1 MPYAKNTIK
10 VKVPYKSGFD
20 KSHRNSGTLLCGTIT
35 PILCDEVIPNSRVS
49 LKLNMAAQLP
59 PLVSDTYMNC
69 KLKTEAFFCP
79 SRLLC
84 GSFESFFS
92 DVPERINGGST
103 SSVAFV
109 DVKGR
114 IPTITMDNTVSST
127 VYAPGSLLDYLGFK
141 VGSWITPSAGETPTF
156 TFNPLPLAAYH
167 LIWQEWYRNPRV
179 QNPAFVKTIASATS
193 TSVSTRR
200 VSSMPYNFYH
210 DAYSYGTSSPVSVAS
225 NVDSALNS
233 GNLNGYNLADGVS
246 LFALRQRNFGLD
258 YFTGAR
264 LSAQQGSASAV
275 AITDSLPSGVDHS
288 GESGF
293 TIAALRAANSLQQFR
308 ERNNLP
314 SSRMVDQ
321 VRARYNA
328 DLSDGVAQRPICI
341 GTASY
346 DISSRGIDQ
355 TADSAGSQPNL
366 FSGVGAQY
374 GRAYSAGSD
383 FIISDFTA
391 NEPGYIIVNVTLV
404 PEVTYS
410 TGIEPYLTR
419 YTTAGSITDMACS
432 LLQNVGDEPI
442 PISTLSN
449 KLGASWNFGFQ
460 DRYGTWMYKPNSAHG
475 RFREGES
482 LANFVLQR
490 SYDGTE
496 GELSDI
502 FLEIPTTYLDGV
514 TAVSSATSGVS
525 AWYDCMLEYHVSM
538 PLGEFS
544 IPSLQDPAYEHGDT
558 VSIRRNGQIF

>member
-1 MPYAKNTIK
+1 MPYAKNNLK

-35 PILCDEVIPNSRVS
+35 PILCDEVVPNSRVS

-69 KLKTEAFFCP
+69 KLKTEAFFVP

-84 GSFESFFS
+84 ASYESFFS
-92 DVPERINGGST
+92 DVPERINGGTT
-103 SSVAFV
+103 SSSTFV

-114 IPTITMDNTVSST
+114 VPTFTMDNTAPST
-127 VYAPGSLLDYLGFK
+127 YYAPGSLLDYLGFK
-141 VGSWITPSAGETPTF
+141 ASSWATPSAGETLTF

-167 LIWQEWYRNPRV
+167 LVWQEWYRNPRV
-179 QNPAFVKTIASATS
+179 QNPAFAKTIASSNAA
-193 TSVSTRR
+193 VNSTRR
-200 VSSMPYNFYH
+200 VSSMPYNYYH
-210 DAYSYGTSSPVSVAS
+210 DAYTYGSGTPTSVAS
-225 NVDSALNS
+225 NVDLALNS
-233 GNLNGYNLADGVS
+233 SNVAMFNLADGVS
-246 LFALRQRNFGLD
+246 IFSLRQRNFGLD

-264 LSAQQGSASAV
+264 LSAQQGSVSAV
-275 AITDSLPSGVDHS
+275 SIDTLPAGADHA
-288 GESGF
+288 GDSGF

-308 ERNNLP
+308 ERNNMP
-314 SSRMVDQ
+314 SPRMIDQ

-341 GTASY
+341 GSASY

-391 NEPGYIIVNVTLV
+391 NEPGYILVNVTLV

-410 TGIEPYLTR
+410 TGVESLFTR
-419 YTTAGSITDMACS
+419 YTVAGSITDMACS
-432 LLQNVGDEPI
+432 LLQNVGDEAI
-442 PISTLSN
+442 PISTLTN
-449 KLGASWNFGFQ
+449 KLGTSWIFGYQ
-460 DRYGTWMYKPNSAHG
+460 DRYGTWMYKPNSCHG
-475 RFREGES
+475 KFREGEN

-490 SYDGTE
+490 SYSGTE
-496 GELSDI
+496 GELSDV

-514 TAVSSATSGVS
+514 TAVTSTTSGVS

-538 PLGEFS
+538 PLAEFS